1 MKENIIKA
9 ALMFGGGFL
18 LFWLVRPK
26 DTATLTAATVATKT
40 SADGSKSLV
49 DTKNAELAANA
60 YSMALKSG
68 ETPQRLTELNKELLK
83 EFNVRCYV
91 SDDNKIKVCDTY
103 GNTIFTK

>member
-1 MKENIIKA
+1 
-9 ALMFGGGFL
+9 
-18 LFWLVRPK
+18 
-26 DTATLTAATVATKT
+26 
-40 SADGSKSLV
+40 
-49 DTKNAELAANA
+49 
-60 YSMALKSG
+60 MALKSG